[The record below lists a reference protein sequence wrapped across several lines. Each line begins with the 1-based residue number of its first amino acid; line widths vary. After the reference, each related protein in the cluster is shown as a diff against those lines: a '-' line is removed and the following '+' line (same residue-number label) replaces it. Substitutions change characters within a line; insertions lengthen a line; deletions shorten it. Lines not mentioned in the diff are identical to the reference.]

1 MRAGVFVNLLLV
13 ACASQQKL
21 PPGNELEN
29 PENEAGEQNTVN
41 QSRMPN
47 SSTEL
52 AKAFDGP
59 DPAKPKAQQSN
70 VPKPAPVTDEMASVR
85 EAFQQEL
92 NCAKNAVASQ
102 AEDAAGQLESLER
115 DAQRL
120 GPAEVQS
127 VLELA
132 VKNFTQLKDWRGAR
146 KASERWLNA
155 CGPEHVESCRA
166 KALQA
171 LAKVGAQKDK
181 PAEATAAKNF
191 ATAIHTADECLQQA
205 EAAAR
210 AKAPLPGC
218 LEGALAT
225 YRGRGDKL
233 MVQRGQIS
241 KGLEAATDSKKK
253 QHALSLYEHAASTC
267 DEQRC
272 VNVRRRALKLA
283 GWLAMED
290 DLHRSAKLMLE
301 EAHLSATTMPDD
313 KRRYARTPEVEKV
326 CAALDAKE
334 GAGAC
339 RKLEKQVT
347 GDYMFKDFSTQ
358 KAGTGLKPDTVR
370 EVNEHYGV
378 ILQEC
383 LAQQAERLVP
393 PAYETYQVEWMV
405 NNDGHVDQVHM
416 AHRDQDN
423 TPLAECLRAQ
433 FAWWR
438 YPRYDGEA
446 QHVEQS
452 FIVSARERR

>member
-1 MRAGVFVNLLLV
+1 MRAGVFVIVLLG

-29 PENEAGEQNTVN
+29 PDAESGEQNTVN
-41 QSRMPN
+41 QSKMPN

-59 DPAKPKAQQSN
+59 DPARPKAKESN
-70 VPKPAPVTDEMASVR
+70 VPKPVPVDDTASVR
-85 EAFQQEL
+85 DAFQQQL
-92 NCAKNAVASQ
+92 NAAKNAVASQ

-115 DAQRL
+115 DAQNV
-120 GPAEVQS
+120 GPLELQA

-132 VKNFTQLKDWRGAR
+132 EKNFTQLKDWRGAR

-155 CGPEHVESCRA
+155 CGPEHVEACRA
-166 KALQA
+166 KALA
-171 LAKVGAQKDK
+171 AMAKIGAQKDK

-191 ATAIHTADECLQQA
+191 ASAIHTADECMQQA

-210 AKAPLPGC
+210 GKSSMPGC
-218 LEGALAT
+218 LESALAT

-233 MVQRGQIS
+233 MVARGQLC
-241 KGLEAATDSKKK
+241 KALEAATDPKKK
-253 QHALSLYEHAASTC
+253 QHALSLYEHAAGTC
-267 DEQRC
+267 EDQRC

-301 EAHLSATTMPDD
+301 EMHLSGTTLPEE
-313 KRRYARTPEVEKV
+313 RRHYCRTPEVDKV

-339 RKLEKQVT
+339 RKLEKQTV
-347 GDYMFKDFSTQ
+347 GDYTFKDFSTQ
-358 KAGTGLKPDTVR
+358 KSGSGLKPDTVR
-370 EVNEHYGV
+370 EVNEHFGV

-416 AHRDQDN
+416 GHRDQDD
-423 TPLAECLRAQ
+423 TPLAQCLRAQ

-438 YPRYDGEA
+438 YPRYEGEA